1 MTTQSTRA
9 RNSGALSPVE
19 RQIVLFSA
27 GTAARRNRQ
36 RAEMETL
43 VEGIDWSRLGEAL
56 WLRGLIPSLG
66 PRIVELAAGRVND
79 GFTALV
85 ERTIEAGRRQ
95 SVFLQLFT
103 RRVIA
108 TLAAAGIRS
117 APLKGP
123 LMGELLYGDPGRRIS
138 HDIDLLVPLAQL
150 PEAVEVIRQ
159 LGYGPPE
166 DHTEDDGLPQ
176 LHFALIH
183 AAQELP
189 SIELHWRIHWYER
202 KFAQER
208 LLPPTC
214 EATGTWRPGA
224 ADELLA
230 LLQFYARDGFVDLR
244 LATDIGAWWDLR
256 GQELRR
262 GEIGDLIRAYPAL
275 LHAVSVAA
283 RVAEATVGLPGRD
296 VIGEPPTLTLR
307 DRMAIRLANPH
318 PEDGEAQIYAEIG
331 LIDGLLTPR
340 RDVAKFVR
348 RQLLLPSEV
357 VEARERGDNRSG
369 VRPRLR
375 PRGRV
380 GHGLAVL
387 GRYGLAMGR
396 LARREAKP

>member
-1 MTTQSTRA
+1 
-9 RNSGALSPVE
+9 
-19 RQIVLFSA
+19 
-27 GTAARRNRQ
+27 
-36 RAEMETL
+36 METL
-43 VEGIDWSRLGEAL
+43 VERIDWSRLGEAL

-66 PRIVELAAGRVND
+66 PRIVELAAGRASD
-79 GFTALV
+79 GFTTLV

-103 RRVIA
+103 QRVVA
-108 TLAAAGIRS
+108 TLAAVGIRS
-117 APLKGP
+117 TPLKGP

-138 HDIDLLVPLAQL
+138 HDIDLLVPLAEL
-150 PEAVEVIRQ
+150 SEAVTVVRQ
-159 LGYGPPE
+159 LGFRPPG
-166 DHTEDDGLPQ
+166 DHTEVDGLPQ

-202 KFAQER
+202 RFAQER

-214 EATGTWRPGA
+214 EAANAWRPAA

-256 GQELRR
+256 GEELRR
-262 GEIGDLIRAYPAL
+262 GEIGDLLRAYPAL
-275 LHAVSVAA
+275 FHVVSVAA
-283 RVAEATVGLPGRD
+283 MVAEATVGLPARN
-296 VIGEPPTLTLR
+296 VIGEMPRLTLR
-307 DRMAIRLANPH
+307 DRIATRLANPH
-318 PEDGEAQIYAEIG
+318 PEGSEAQIYAEIG

-340 RDVAKFVR
+340 RDVGEFVR

-357 VEARERGDNRSG
+357 VEARERGDHRGG
-369 VRPRLR
+369 VRSRLR